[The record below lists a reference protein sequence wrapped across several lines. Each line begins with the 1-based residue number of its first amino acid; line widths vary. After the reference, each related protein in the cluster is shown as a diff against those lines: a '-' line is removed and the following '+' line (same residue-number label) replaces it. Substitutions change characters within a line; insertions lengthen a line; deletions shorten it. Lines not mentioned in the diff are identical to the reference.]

1 MDAKIASM
9 PESPLPDGRLDSG
22 SGRAIDELSAFTGAD
37 RTYWE
42 DTADILLTGVQS
54 YASPNGALYGLPG
67 PVSSS
72 GSHLDGLEGFA
83 RPFLLAAYRIC
94 GADGRDVGQLIDRYG
109 RGLCAGASTRGR
121 LGWPS
126 HSDRSQ
132 SIVEAAGIALGLFES
147 RPWVWDR
154 LDTSD
159 QRAIA
164 AWLFDAG
171 NREVWCNNWLL
182 FPVVIHEFLRS
193 VGQRHSPERITRN
206 LTIVD
211 LMYTG
216 NGWYSDGFGRHFD
229 YYCGWA
235 MAFYTAMWAV
245 MGGREHDPGRAERYA
260 VRLGEFVA
268 EYQYMFGSDGSP
280 VYFGRSL
287 TYRMATCAP
296 LWLAARL
303 GVSPVPMGTLRRI
316 SSACLQQFLNRD
328 AVDPDSHL
336 LSVGWHRAA
345 SEVAQPY
352 SGPASPYWA
361 SKGFCG
367 LAMDSAHPVW
377 TEPECPAPIDRG
389 DFERA
394 LSVPGWLVQGTQR
407 DGIVRLYNHGS
418 DHFPWQHGAPAD
430 AHYRKLAYSTATAPD
445 VEDTADTDAQ
455 VVFREPDGSRRFR
468 RRFHG
473 GEAAG
478 HCARSTHFP
487 LEVVEGHRQRIIL
500 PAALGRTSVLVP
512 LAPGIRV
519 ARHRPWLRAV
529 PGMPSWDVR
538 IDTVSV
544 ARLGVEARLV
554 RCVTPL
560 EAVLEVGG
568 FAVADD
574 EPPVGESTARSAI
587 ARTKRGL
594 ESAIAAVNG
603 DCAASITR
611 RQGSNPFGAHS
622 AAPMLAFDAGIG
634 VTVVA
639 ALVALSATAE
649 RVLDS
654 NPLTDCAVVDGDVV
668 LTWASGAEDVVRF

>member
-1 MDAKIASM
+1 MDATIAPV
-9 PESPLPDGRLDSG
+9 PEAPRPDGRLESSG
-22 SGRAIDELSAFTGAD
+22 GGAIDELSPFTGAD

-54 YASPNGALYGLPG
+54 YASRNGALYRLPG
-67 PVSSS
+67 PVSAS

-83 RPFLLAAYRIC
+83 RPFLLAAYRIR
-94 GADGRDVGQLIDRYG
+94 GAGGRDVAHLIDRYG
-109 RGLCAGASTRGR
+109 RGLCAGASARGR
-121 LGWPS
+121 RGWPS
-126 HSDRSQ
+126 HSDCSQ

-154 LDTSD
+154 LDRSD

-171 NREVWCNNWLL
+171 NRDVWCNNWLL

-193 VGQRHSPERITRN
+193 VGQRHSAERITRS

-211 LMYTG
+211 LMYIG

-260 VRLGEFVA
+260 NRLGEFVA
-268 EYQYMFGSDGSP
+268 EYQYLFASDGSP

-303 GVSPVPMGTLRRI
+303 GVSSVPMGTLRRI
-316 SSACLQQFLNRD
+316 SSACLRQFLNRG
-328 AVDPDSHL
+328 AVDPVSHL
-336 LSVGWHRAA
+336 LTVGWHGAA
-345 SEVAQPY
+345 SEVAQRY

-361 SKGFCG
+361 AKGFCG
-367 LAMDSAHPVW
+367 LAIDSAHPVW
-377 TEPECPAPIDRG
+377 TEPECPAPIDGG

-394 LSVPGWLVQGTQR
+394 LSVPGWLVQGTHR

-418 DHFPWQHGAPAD
+418 DHFPWEHGATAD

-445 VEDTADTDAQ
+445 VEDAADADAQ
-455 VVFREPDGSRRFR
+455 VVFREPDGSRGFR

-473 GEAAG
+473 SEASD
-478 HCARSTHFP
+478 HCARSTHYP
-487 LEVVEGHRQRIIL
+487 LEVVEGRRQWAVL
-500 PAALGRTSVLVP
+500 PAALGRASVVPP
-512 LAPGIRV
+512 LAPGIQVSR
-519 ARHRPWLRAV
+519 RRPWLRVV
-529 PGMPSWDVR
+529 PAMQKWDVR

-560 EAVLEVGG
+560 SAVLELGG
-568 FAVADD
+568 YAVADD

-587 ARTKRGL
+587 ARNKRGL
-594 ESAIAAVNG
+594 ESAIAAVRG
-603 DCAASITR
+603 DCSASITR
-611 RQGSNPFGAHS
+611 RQRSNPFGAHS
-622 AAPMLAFDAGIG
+622 ATPMLEFDAGVGETII
-634 VTVVA
+634 VA
-639 ALVALSATAE
+639 VVALSATVE
-649 RVLDS
+649 RALDPI
-654 NPLTDCAVVDGDVV
+654 PLTDCAVVDGDVV